1 MTEIAMDKTYYVSL
15 LERLSNAF
23 GPSNYED
30 DVRTLIA
37 ETIKPWVKDIRQDAL
52 GNLIAFRPGTNGKRL
67 MLDAHTDEIGI
78 MVRHIDS
85 RGFLRFATIG
95 GWDDRMFP
103 GHRVTFK
110 SRDGRFYH
118 GVIGMT
124 PPHVLPPAQRE
135 KAIAAEDYFVDLGAE
150 TADEAAA
157 LGASVGDPGTLS
169 YPFMK
174 LKDDVYLGKAFDDRV
189 GCLTVISLLKAL
201 AEGDITTDMDVYAN
215 FATSEEVG
223 LRGAGPAAF
232 GIDPHVAIAFE
243 GTIGSDFPGVPEEK
257 RPCAQRKGP
266 VITIADKSVLVP
278 RRMIDLMTDC
288 ARETGVPYQY
298 KMPIYGGTNAGSIHM
313 SRAGILAGCI
323 ATPCRY
329 IHSPNTTLYWPDFEN
344 TLTLA
349 KRVVSRAHELA

>member
-1 MTEIAMDKTYYVSL
+1 MSKNFYVDL
-15 LERLSNAF
+15 LRELSDAF
-23 GPSNYED
+23 GPSGHED
-30 DVRTLIA
+30 DVRALIRK
-37 ETIKPWVKDIRQDAL
+37 TIGPWVSDIREDAL
-52 GNLIAFRPGTNGKRL
+52 GNLIAFRPGKNGKRL

-103 GHRVTFK
+103 GHRVMFK
-110 SRDGRFYH
+110 SRAGNFYY

-135 KAIAAEDYFVDLGAE
+135 KAILAEDYFIDIGADSLE
-150 TADEAAA
+150 EAEA
-157 LGASVGDPGTLS
+157 LGAAIGDPGTLA
-169 YPFMK
+169 YPFREMK
-174 LKDDVYLGKAFDDRV
+174 KDVFNGKAFDDRV

-201 AEGDITTDMDVYAN
+201 HEGETKTEMDVYAN

-278 RRMIDLMTDC
+278 RRMVNLMTEC
-288 ARETGVPYQY
+288 AQQTGVPYQY
-298 KMPIYGGTNAGSIHM
+298 KMPLYGGTNAGSIHTT
-313 SRAGILAGCI
+313 RAGILSGCI

-344 TLTLA
+344 TLKLA
-349 KRVVSRAHELA
+349 KRVVERAHELA

>member
-1 MTEIAMDKTYYVSL
+1 MNFYVDL
-15 LERLSNAF
+15 LRELSDAF
-23 GPSNYED
+23 GPSNHEEH
-30 DVRTLIA
+30 VREIISRV
-37 ETIKPWVKDIRQDAL
+37 IKPFVSDIRVDAL
-52 GNLIAFRPGTNGKRL
+52 GNLIVHRPGTNGKRL

-85 RGFLRFATIG
+85 RGFVKFATIG

-110 SRDGRFYH
+110 SRDGRFYY
-118 GVIGMT
+118 GVIGMA
-124 PPHVLPPAQRE
+124 PPHVLSPAQKE
-135 KAIAAEDYFVDLGAE
+135 KGIPAEDYFVDLGVDS
-150 TADEAAA
+150 ADEAAA
-157 LGASVGDPGTLS
+157 LGASVGDPGTLA
-169 YPFMK
+169 YPFQK
-174 LKDDVYLGKAFDDRV
+174 LKDDIYIGKAFDDRV

-201 AEGDITTDMDVYAN
+201 HEGEIKTDMDVYAN

-243 GTIGSDFPGVPEEK
+243 GTIGSDFPGVPEDK

-278 RRMIDLMTDC
+278 RRMVDLMTDC
-288 ARETGVPYQY
+288 AKQTGVPYQY

-344 TLTLA
+344 TLKLA
-349 KRVVSRAHELA
+349 KRVVERAHELA

>member
-1 MTEIAMDKTYYVSL
+1 MSTNYYVNL
-15 LERLSNAF
+15 LEKLSNAF
-23 GPSNYED
+23 GPSGHED
-30 DVRTLIA
+30 QVRDLIR
-37 ETIKPWVKDIRQDAL
+37 ETITPWVKEIKQDAL
-52 GNLIAFRPGTNGKRL
+52 GNLIAVRPGTGGKRL
-67 MLDAHTDEIGI
+67 MIDAHTDEIGI
-78 MVRHIDS
+78 MVRHIDT
-85 RGFLRFATIG
+85 RGFLKFATIG

-103 GHRVTFK
+103 GHRVTMRA
-110 SRDGRFYH
+110 RDGRFYY
-118 GVIGMT
+118 GVIGMA
-124 PPHVLPPAQRE
+124 PPHVLTPALRE
-135 KAIAAEDYFVDLGAE
+135 KTIAAEDYFIDLGVDSAE
-150 TADEAAA
+150 EAAA
-157 LGASVGDPGTLS
+157 LGAAVGDPGTLA

-174 LKDDVYLGKAFDDRV
+174 LKEDVYLGKAFDDRV

-201 AEGDITTDMDVYAN
+201 AEGEIKTDMDVYAN

-232 GIDPHVAIAFE
+232 GIDPHVAVAFE
-243 GTIGSDFPGVPEEK
+243 GTIGSDFPGVPEDK

-278 RRMIDLMTDC
+278 RRMVDFMTDC

-298 KMPIYGGTNAGSIHM
+298 KMPLFGGTNAGSIHT
-313 SRAGILAGCI
+313 SRAGILTGCI